1 MRMND
6 VQFKLKNL
14 GVVLIFIEWK
24 EGEDT
29 PPAYELDLVWFHI
42 KDVPVSLEALNV
54 LLDFRGSG
62 REHSADG
69 YTYLP
74 IEGRGVG
81 SSGSP
86 DQFPYHRRGVWPKG
100 I

>member
-6 VQFKLKNL
+6 VEFKLKNL

-42 KDVPVSLEALNV
+42 KGVPYAW
-54 LLDFRGSG
+54 R
-62 REHSADG
+62 H
-69 YTYLP
+69 
-74 IEGRGVG
+74 
-81 SSGSP
+81 
-86 DQFPYHRRGVWPKG
+86 
-100 I
+100 